1 MATYLPIAV
10 ARGSGRGDFCLSLG
24 VRQGYKV
31 RREPRM
37 AAIEASDEELA
48 ARARSGSSKAFQLL
62 LERHQERL
70 EAAASRRLPKAIQ
83 GRVSASDVVQECFLV
98 AHLRIAD
105 FEDRG
110 SGSFKRWLARILRNK
125 VHDEVRDH
133 LGRARRTV
141 GREVARRGSR
151 SDVMPV
157 ADRAP
162 SPGSRAQGT
171 EERALFKKALLSL
184 TDDQQAVIRLVHEG
198 GLTTV
203 EAAEH
208 LHRTGEAVRKLYAR
222 AVANLA
228 HALEEHRRSPS

>member
-1 MATYLPIAV
+1 
-10 ARGSGRGDFCLSLG
+10 
-24 VRQGYKV
+24 
-31 RREPRM
+31 M

-48 ARARSGSSKAFQLL
+48 ARARSGSSKAFQML
-62 LERHQERL
+62 LERHQQRL

-110 SGSFKRWLARILRNK
+110 SGFFRRWLARILRNK

-141 GREVARRGSR
+141 GREVRRGSR

-157 ADRAP
+157 PDRAP

-171 EERALFKKALLSL
+171 EERALFKEALLSL
-184 TDDQQAVIRLVHEG
+184 TDDQQSVIRLVHEG
-198 GLTTV
+198 GLTTA

-222 AVANLA
+222 AVASLA
-228 HALEEHRRSPS
+228 RALEEHRRSTS